1 MPKIDPYGRSD
12 IGKKRDNNEDYSKYF
27 EPKESRVL
35 NQSGRLFVV
44 ADGMGGH
51 QQGEKASSFAVET
64 LLKVYYEAPDI
75 PPEKRLRDIIKQI
88 NQKLI
93 EYSEKNLPRGE
104 RTGTTLVAAV
114 VRKGKLQIANVGDS
128 RAYLIRDGRVRQ
140 ITRDH
145 SLVAEMVRAGT
156 LSEAEARESKFRNRL
171 SRSVG
176 GSPNLEV
183 DIHPPIRLRR
193 GDIVLLCTDG
203 LTGYV
208 SEKDML
214 QSADGN
220 AKEIAERLIGLANE
234 RGGADN
240 ITASVIRYGEPL
252 QLPLGLTVRKLSLI
266 GAGILTL
273 AAFVFLGWFTASNWT
288 SIFPPPTQT
297 PSPTVTASPSATTSP
312 TSTFTPTVDLTQTL
326 VTPVSET
333 LTPEITQTPEPPP
346 PVSIETPTSS
356 GLVNC
361 AYTVLSGDFVNRIA
375 GNFGVASEQIFR
387 ENGTQEDMGKIL
399 AGETLIIEGV
409 TVEVCT
415 QNNGVV
421 RP

>member
-1 MPKIDPYGRSD
+1 MPKISSFFRSD
-12 IGKKRDNNEDYSKYF
+12 IGKKRTNNEDRSDAF
-27 EPKESRVL
+27 EPQDSREL

-64 LLKVYYEAPDI
+64 LLKVYYEAPQI
-75 PPEKRLRDIIKQI
+75 PPEKRLTDIIKQI
-88 NQKLI
+88 NLKLI

-114 VRKGKLQIANVGDS
+114 VRQGKLLVANVGDS
-128 RAYLIRDGRVRQ
+128 RAYLIRDGRVKQ

-208 SEKDML
+208 SEKDIL
-214 QSADGN
+214 QSAHGS
-220 AKEIAERLIGLANE
+220 AEEIAERLIRLANE

-240 ITASVIRYGEPL
+240 ITASIIRYGEL
-252 QLPLGLTVRKLSLI
+252 LLLPFGLTVRKLSLI

-273 AAFVFLGWFTASNWT
+273 AAFVFLGWFTASNWNL
-288 SIFPPPTQT
+288 IFPPPTPT
-297 PSPTVTASPSATTSP
+297 SSPTFTASPTATELP
-312 TSTFTPTVDLTQTL
+312 TFTFTPTLNLTQTL
-326 VTPVSET
+326 TTPVSVTPFPTMTET
-333 LTPEITQTPEPPP
+333 STSS
-346 PVSIETPTSS
+346 PVSTSPPQNS
-356 GLVNC
+356 ELVDC
-361 AYTVLSGDFVNRIA
+361 EYTVVSGDYANRIA
-375 GNFGVASEQIFR
+375 GKFGVALEQIFR
-387 ENGTQEDMGKIL
+387 EDNSQGNMSQIV
-399 AGETLIIEGV
+399 AGETLIIKGV
-409 TVEVCT
+409 TTDICT

>member
-1 MPKIDPYGRSD
+1 MPTINFYNRSD
-12 IGKKRDNNEDYSKYF
+12 IGKKRDNNEDYSKSF
-27 EPKESRVL
+27 EPQDSREL

-64 LLKVYYEAPDI
+64 LLKVYYEAPQI
-75 PPEKRLRDIIKQI
+75 PPEKRLSDIIKQI
-88 NQKLI
+88 NLKLI

-114 VRKGKLQIANVGDS
+114 IRKDKLLVANVGDS
-128 RAYLIRDGRVRQ
+128 RAYLIRDGQVRQ

-176 GSPNLEV
+176 GSPNLEA

-193 GDIVLLCTDG
+193 GDIILLCTDG
-203 LTGYV
+203 LTGHV
-208 SEKDML
+208 SEKDIL
-214 QSADGN
+214 QSAHGS
-220 AKEIAERLIGLANE
+220 AKDIAERLIRLANE

-240 ITASVIRYGEPL
+240 ITASVVKYGKPL
-252 QLPLGLTVRKLSLI
+252 MLPPGLTVRKLSLI
-266 GAGILTL
+266 GAGTLTL
-273 AAFVFLGWFTASNWT
+273 ATFVLLGWFGASQWDK
-288 SIFPPPTQT
+288 IFAT
-297 PSPTVTASPSATTSP
+297 PIPASSSAFTASPGMTVSP
-312 TSTFTPTVDLTQTL
+312 PSTFIPSAGPTQTL
-326 VTPVSET
+326 VTPVNASVSPATTE
-333 LTPEITQTPEPPP
+333 TPEPP
-346 PVSIETPTSS
+346 VATETLAGS

-361 AYTVLSGDFVNRIA
+361 AYIVVSGDYVNRIA
-375 GNFGVASEQIFR
+375 GKFGVNSEQVFR
-387 ENGTQEDMGKIL
+387 EGDVQENMGEIFP
-399 AGETLIIEGV
+399 GDILIIKGV
-409 TVEVCT
+409 SAEVCA

>member
-1 MPKIDPYGRSD
+1 MPRLDFYYRSD
-12 IGKKRDNNEDYSKYF
+12 IGKKRANNEDNSGAF
-27 EPKESRVL
+27 EPQDSREL
-35 NQSGRLFVV
+35 DQSGRLFIV

-64 LLKVYYEAPDI
+64 LLKVYYEAPEI

-114 VRKGKLQIANVGDS
+114 VLKGKLLIANVGDS
-128 RAYLIRDGRVRQ
+128 RAYLIRDGKVKQ

-183 DIHPPIRLRR
+183 DIHPSIRLRR

-208 SEKDML
+208 SEKDIL
-214 QSADGN
+214 EAAHGD
-220 AKEIAERLIGLANE
+220 AKDIAERLISLANE

-240 ITASVIRYGEPL
+240 ITASVVKYGEPL
-252 QLPLGLTVRKLSLI
+252 QLPLGLTLRKLAYI

-273 AAFVFLGWFTASNWT
+273 AAFALLGWFTASNWT
-288 SIFPPPTQT
+288 VIFPPPTQT
-297 PSPTVTASPSATTSP
+297 PSPTLTASPSATASP
-312 TSTFTPTVDLTQTL
+312 MFTSTPTIDTTQTL
-326 VTPVSET
+326 ITPVTET
-333 LTPEITQTPEPPP
+333 PSPTASQTLEPSA
-346 PVSIETPTSS
+346 SIESS
-356 GLVNC
+356 ANTELVNC
-361 AYTVLSGDFVNRIA
+361 AYTVVSGDYVNRIA
-375 GNFGVASEQIFR
+375 GKFGVAPEQIFR
-387 ENGTQEDMGKIL
+387 EGDVQENMGQIYP
-399 AGETLIIEGV
+399 GDILIIKGTSV
-409 TVEVCT
+409 DFCT
-415 QNNGVV
+415 INNGVV

>member
-1 MPKIDPYGRSD
+1 MPKINSYFRSD
-12 IGKKRDNNEDYSKYF
+12 IGKKRDNNEDNSGAF
-27 EPKESRVL
+27 EPQDSREL
-35 NQSGRLFVV
+35 NQSGRLFIV

-64 LLKVYYEAPDI
+64 LLKVYYEAPEI

-114 VRKGKLQIANVGDS
+114 VRKGKLLIANVGDS
-128 RAYLIRDGRVRQ
+128 RAYLIRDGNVKQ

-176 GSPNLEV
+176 GSPNLDV

-193 GDIVLLCTDG
+193 GDIILLCTDG

-208 SEKDML
+208 SEKDILESMHG
-214 QSADGN
+214 DT
-220 AKEIAERLIGLANE
+220 KDIAERLISLANE

-252 QLPLGLTVRKLSLI
+252 PLPFELTVRKLSLI

-273 AAFVFLGWFTASNWT
+273 AAFVFLGWFTASNWI
-288 SIFPPPTQT
+288 SIFPPPTPT
-297 PSPTVTASPSATTSP
+297 PSPSVTAFPSPTASP

-333 LTPEITQTPEPPP
+333 PTPEITQTPEPP
-346 PVSIETPTSS
+346 VSTEANTNS

-361 AYTVLSGDFVNRIA
+361 AYTVLSGDYVNRIA
-375 GNFGVASEQIFR
+375 GKFGVAPEQVFR
-387 ENGTQEDMGKIL
+387 EGDVQNNMGEIFP
-399 AGETLIIEGV
+399 GDILIIKGV
-409 TVEVCT
+409 SSEVCA

>member
-1 MPKIDPYGRSD
+1 MQKIDSYNRSD
-12 IGKKRDNNEDYSKYF
+12 IGKKRDNNEDYSKSY
-27 EPKESRVL
+27 EPQDSSEL
-35 NQSGRLFVV
+35 GQSGRLFIV

-64 LLKVYYEAPDI
+64 LLKVYYEAPEI

-114 VRKGKLQIANVGDS
+114 VHRGKLLIANVGDS
-128 RAYLIRDGRVRQ
+128 RAYLIRDGNVKQ

-176 GSPNLEV
+176 GSPSLDV
-183 DIHPPIRLRR
+183 DIHPPICLRR

-208 SEKDML
+208 SEKDIL
-214 QSADGN
+214 ESAHGD
-220 AKEIAERLIGLANE
+220 AKDIAERLIGLANE

-240 ITASVIRYGEPL
+240 ITASVIKYGEPL
-252 QLPLGLTVRKLSLI
+252 PLPLGLTVRKLAYI

-288 SIFPPPTQT
+288 LIFPSPTQT
-297 PSPTVTASPSATTSP
+297 SSPTITASPSATDSP
-312 TSTFTPTVDLTQTL
+312 TSTFTPTVDSTQTAA
-326 VTPVSET
+326 TPVGET
-333 LTPEITQTPEPPP
+333 PTFTVTETPEPPL
-346 PVSIETPTSS
+346 STEAHANTE
-356 GLVNC
+356 LVNC
-361 AYTVLSGDFVNRIA
+361 AYTVVSGDYVNKIA
-375 GNFGVASEQIFR
+375 GKFGVASEQIFR
-387 ENGTQEDMGKIL
+387 EGDVQENMSQIYPGDI
-399 AGETLIIEGV
+399 LIIKGTSV
-409 TVEVCT
+409 DFCT
-415 QNNGVV
+415 INNGVV

>member
-1 MPKIDPYGRSD
+1 MPKIDSFFRSD
-12 IGKKRDNNEDYSKYF
+12 IGKKRANNEDNSDAF
-27 EPKESRVL
+27 EPQDSREL
-35 NQSGRLFVV
+35 DQSGRLFIV

-64 LLKVYYEAPDI
+64 LLKVYYEAPEI

-114 VRKGKLQIANVGDS
+114 VRKGKLLVANVGDS
-128 RAYLIRDGRVRQ
+128 RAYLIRDGNVKQ

-183 DIHPPIRLRR
+183 DIHASIRLRR

-208 SEKDML
+208 SERDILEAAHGDAKD
-214 QSADGN
+214 
-220 AKEIAERLIGLANE
+220 IAERLISLANE

-240 ITASVIRYGEPL
+240 ITASVIKYGEPL
-252 QLPLGLTVRKLSLI
+252 PLPFGLTLRKFAYI

-273 AAFVFLGWFTASNWT
+273 AIIIFLGWFTASNWT

-297 PSPTVTASPSATTSP
+297 SSPTLTASPSATASP
-312 TSTFTPTVDLTQTL
+312 TFTPTPTIDTTQTL
-326 VTPVSET
+326 IIPVT
-333 LTPEITQTPEPPP
+333 
-346 PVSIETPTSS
+346 ETPSPTASQTLEPSTSTES
-356 GLVNC
+356 PANTELVNC
-361 AYTVLSGDFVNRIA
+361 AYTVVSGDYVNKIA

-387 ENGTQEDMGKIL
+387 EGDVQENMGQIYP
-399 AGETLIIEGV
+399 GDILIIKGTSV
-409 TVEVCT
+409 DFCT
-415 QNNGVV
+415 INNGVV

>member
-1 MPKIDPYGRSD
+1 MPRLDFYYRSD
-12 IGKKRDNNEDYSKYF
+12 IGKKRANNEDNSGAF
-27 EPKESRVL
+27 EPQDSREL
-35 NQSGRLFVV
+35 DQSGRLFIV

-64 LLKVYYEAPDI
+64 LLKVYYEAPEI

-114 VRKGKLQIANVGDS
+114 VLKGKLLIANVGDS
-128 RAYLIRDGRVRQ
+128 RAYLIRDGKVKQ

-183 DIHPPIRLRR
+183 DIHASIRLRR

-208 SEKDML
+208 SEKDIL
-214 QSADGN
+214 ESAYGDV
-220 AKEIAERLIGLANE
+220 KDIAERLIGLANE

-240 ITASVIRYGEPL
+240 ITALVVKYGEPL
-252 QLPLGLTVRKLSLI
+252 PLPFGLTLRKLALV

-273 AAFVFLGWFTASNWT
+273 AAFVILGWFTASNWT
-288 SIFPPPTQT
+288 LIFPSPTQT
-297 PSPTVTASPSATTSP
+297 SSPTATASP
-312 TSTFTPTVDLTQTL
+312 TSTASPTLTFTPSVDLTQTL
-326 VTPVSET
+326 ITPVIET
-333 LTPEITQTPEPPP
+333 PSPAITQTPAP
-346 PVSIETPTSS
+346 PVTTQPPSNS
-356 GLVNC
+356 GLVDC
-361 AYTVLSGDFVNRIA
+361 EYVVQDGDNVVKIAIQFGTIREFVYRGDGSQTGMELIHTNEI
-375 GNFGVASEQIFR
+375 
-387 ENGTQEDMGKIL
+387 
-399 AGETLIIEGV
+399 LIIVGIPPDAC
-409 TVEVCT
+409 TVGGGT
-415 QNNGVV
+415 I
-421 RP
+421 R

>member
-1 MPKIDPYGRSD
+1 MPKINTYFRSD
-12 IGKKRDNNEDYSKYF
+12 IGKKRDNNEDNSGAF
-27 EPKESRVL
+27 EPQDKHQL
-35 NQSGRLFVV
+35 NQSGRLFIV

-64 LLKVYYEAPDI
+64 LLKVYYEAPEI
-75 PPEKRLRDIIKQI
+75 SPEKRLRDIIKQI

-114 VRKGKLQIANVGDS
+114 VRKGKLMVANVGDS
-128 RAYLIRDGRVRQ
+128 RAYLIRDGKVKQ

-183 DIHPPIRLRR
+183 DIHPPIHLRL

-208 SEKDML
+208 SEKDIL
-214 QSADGN
+214 EAAHGG
-220 AKEIAERLIGLANE
+220 AKDIAERLISLANE

-240 ITASVIRYGEPL
+240 ITASVVKYGEPL
-252 QLPLGLTVRKLSLI
+252 PLPFGLTLRKLAYI

-273 AAFVFLGWFTASNWT
+273 AAFALIGWFTASNWT
-288 SIFPPPTQT
+288 LIFPSPTQT
-297 PSPTVTASPSATTSP
+297 SSPTNTASPSATASP
-312 TSTFTPTVDLTQTL
+312 MSTFTPTVDSTQTAA
-326 VTPVSET
+326 TPVGET
-333 LTPEITQTPEPPP
+333 PTSTVTEILEP
-346 PVSIETPTSS
+346 PVSIEEPTSS

-361 AYTVLSGDFVNRIA
+361 AYTVVGGDYVNRIA
-375 GNFGVASEQIFR
+375 GRFGVDSEQIFR
-387 ENGTQEDMGKIL
+387 EGDVQENMSQIFPGDIL
-399 AGETLIIEGV
+399 IVKGV
-409 TVEVCT
+409 TTDICT

>member
-1 MPKIDPYGRSD
+1 MPKIDIYNRSD
-12 IGKKRDNNEDYSKYF
+12 IGKKRDNNEDYSTSF
-27 EPKESRVL
+27 TPQDNREL
-35 NQSGRLFVV
+35 NQSGRLFIV

-64 LLKVYYEAPDI
+64 LLKVYYEAPQI
-75 PPEKRLRDIIKQI
+75 PPEKRLRDIIQQI

-104 RTGTTLVAAV
+104 KTGTTLVAAV
-114 VRKGKLQIANVGDS
+114 VRKGKLLVANVGDS
-128 RAYLIRDGRVRQ
+128 RAYLLRDGKVKQ

-208 SEKDML
+208 SEKDIL
-214 QSADGN
+214 QSAHGS

-252 QLPLGLTVRKLSLI
+252 PLPFGLTVRKLSLI
-266 GAGILTL
+266 GVGILTL

-288 SIFPPPTQT
+288 LIFPQPTPT
-297 PSPTVTASPSATTSP
+297 TSPTFTVSPSATASP
-312 TSTFTPTVDLTQTL
+312 TSTFTPTIDWTQTL
-326 VTPVSET
+326 ITPVT
-333 LTPEITQTPEPPP
+333 
-346 PVSIETPTSS
+346 ETPSPTTSRTLEPS
-356 GLVNC
+356 ASTESPANTELVNC
-361 AYTVLSGDFVNRIA
+361 AYTVVSGDYVNKIA
-375 GNFGVASEQIFR
+375 GKFGVASEQIFR
-387 ENGTQEDMGKIL
+387 EGDVQENMGQIYP
-399 AGETLIIEGV
+399 GDILIIKGTSV
-409 TVEVCT
+409 DFCT
-415 QNNGVV
+415 INNGVV

>member
-1 MPKIDPYGRSD
+1 MTIIDPYNRSD
-12 IGKKRDNNEDYSKYF
+12 IGKKRDNNEDYSRYF
-27 EPKESRVL
+27 EPKESHAL

-64 LLKVYYEAPDI
+64 LLKVYYEAPEI

-114 VRKGKLQIANVGDS
+114 VRQGKLLVANVGDS
-128 RAYLIRDGRVRQ
+128 RAYLIRDGQIRQ

-203 LTGYV
+203 LSGYV
-208 SEKDML
+208 SEKDIL

-252 QLPLGLTVRKLSLI
+252 PLKFGLTVRKLSLI

-297 PSPTVTASPSATTSP
+297 PSPTATASPSATVSP
-312 TSTFTPTVDLTQTL
+312 TVTFTPTVDLTQTL
-326 VTPVSET
+326 VTPVSGT
-333 LTPEITQTPEPPP
+333 PTPEITQSPEPA
-346 PVSIETPTSS
+346 VSTEAPTSS
-356 GLVNC
+356 GLANC
-361 AYTVLSGDFVNRIA
+361 AYTVLSGDYVNRIA
-375 GNFGVASEQIFR
+375 GKFGVAPEQVFR
-387 ENGTQEDMGKIL
+387 ENGTQEDMGNIVS
-399 AGETLIIEGV
+399 GETLIIKGV
-409 TVEVCT
+409 TAEVCA